1 VSRETKSGLLVSDFN
16 VQNLS
21 AYLNKD
27 DRAPRVAALAAPFG
41 QVGQVLLDDGLPCWQ
56 SKPEFVVV
64 WTRPESV
71 LEGFRHLLA
80 FAKVDTREILRQVD
94 EYAAALLVA
103 KDRTRTLFVPT
114 WTVPAAHC
122 GHGVLDLMPGIGVS
136 RVLMQCNLRL
146 LENLDGAMNVIPLQA
161 ATWIEAAGERCVN
174 PRLWYMAKIPFGN
187 EVFRAAARDIKAALQ
202 GVEGKSRKLI
212 ILDLDDTLWGGI
224 VGELGWE
231 GITLGGHD
239 PEGEA
244 LVDFQRG
251 LQALARSGVILAVV
265 SKNEEAV
272 ALEAMAKHPE
282 MVLRPEDFAAWRINW
297 GDKAQNIIDLTKE
310 LNLGMN
316 SAVFIDDSAV
326 ERSRIREAL
335 PEVVVPEWPSDKRL
349 YPRALASL
357 DCFDRLAIT
366 DEDRQRPEMYT
377 SERRRSE
384 LRCQAGSLDEWLH
397 TLEMKA
403 EVEPLSKGNLARSTQ
418 LLNKTNQMNLSTRR
432 LTERELM
439 SWASE
444 EGHQLWTLRVS
455 DKFGNYGLT
464 GLVSVERDGS
474 RSRIVDFVLSCRV
487 MGRGIEETMLHLVV
501 EWARSKGLSEVL
513 AGYRSTPKNKPCYD
527 FLARSGMQTMNDRD
541 FAWNAAREYMAQ
553 SHIRLVRVDRETNLP
568 G

>member
-1 VSRETKSGLLVSDFN
+1 MSRETKSGLLISDFN
-16 VQNLS
+16 VQNLT
-21 AYLNKD
+21 AYLNND
-27 DRAPRVAALAAPFG
+27 DNAPRVAALAAPFG

-64 WTRPESV
+64 WTRPECV

-80 FAKVDTREILRQVD
+80 FAKVDTQEILRQVD

-114 WTVPAAHC
+114 WTVPAVHC
-122 GHGVLDLMPGIGVS
+122 GHGMLDLMPGIGVS

-146 LENLDGAMNVIPLQA
+146 LENIDGAMNVIPLQA
-161 ATWIEAAGERCVN
+161 ATWIEAAGEKSVN

-187 EVFRAAARDIKAALQ
+187 EVFRAAARDIKAALR

-282 MVLRPEDFAAWRINW
+282 MVLRPDDFAAWRINW
-297 GDKAQNIIDLTKE
+297 RDKAQNVVELIKE
-310 LNLGMN
+310 LNLGMD
-316 SAVFIDDSAV
+316 SAVFIDDNAV

-357 DCFDRLAIT
+357 DCFDRRAIT
-366 DEDRQRPEMYT
+366 EEDRQRPEMYI

-384 LRCQAGSLDEWLH
+384 LRCQAGSLDKWLR
-397 TLEMKA
+397 TLEMKV
-403 EVEPLSKGNLARSTQ
+403 EVEPLSKANLARSTQ

-474 RSRIVDFVLSCRV
+474 GARIVDFVLSCRV
-487 MGRGIEETMLHLVV
+487 MGRGFEETMLHLVV
-501 EWARSKGLSEVL
+501 EWARSNGLSKVL
-513 AGYRSTPKNKPCYD
+513 ASYRSTPKNKPCYD
-527 FLARSGMQTMNDRD
+527 FLAKSGMQAMNDHD
-541 FAWNAAREYMAQ
+541 FAWNAAREYTAQ
-553 SHIRLVRVDRETNLP
+553 SHIRLVRVDRETNLRR
-568 G
+568 